1 VWRTHGICRKEMK
14 RGYSKKRYHQRSKDE
29 TIFSVV
35 KRTMGDEVRSIRTR
49 AQNNEIRFRVIAYN
63 AARITS
69 LAYSLLRGFLQS
81 LRSPHKSIPV
91 YNKASSQRPHA
102 TILNERLMLQNL
114 NRTTRPTTVN
124 ILRSRLRCLK
134 CGTRSGAKWNS
145 FRVHPTGRLQSGRA
159 SSYVDGFAVVDRVRL
174 VAHWERP
181 RVCCNMPA
189 SQAAAKHRPVA
200 IVQQVV
206 FCRELAPVAIHL
218 HYLLSEQGQPAP
230 IVQLLAF
237 LKSLRPAWVLAQTN
251 RQPQNIFNHLRPVT
265 RSRRSLT
272 INTVA

>member
-1 VWRTHGICRKEMK
+1 MTKTRTRRFLKLTIGAELRHQLVTSVKVRRGPSNDNVDFAPVVRKAHSIKPIKVGIGDKGYDDEENHVFLREELHADSIIPARYQDVPVWRTHGICRKEMK

-81 LRSPHKSIPV
+81 LRSPHKSMPV

-114 NRTTRPTTVN
+114 NRT
-124 ILRSRLRCLK
+124 
-134 CGTRSGAKWNS
+134 
-145 FRVHPTGRLQSGRA
+145 
-159 SSYVDGFAVVDRVRL
+159 
-174 VAHWERP
+174 
-181 RVCCNMPA
+181 
-189 SQAAAKHRPVA
+189 
-200 IVQQVV
+200 
-206 FCRELAPVAIHL
+206 
-218 HYLLSEQGQPAP
+218 
-230 IVQLLAF
+230 
-237 LKSLRPAWVLAQTN
+237 
-251 RQPQNIFNHLRPVT
+251 
-265 RSRRSLT
+265 
-272 INTVA
+272 